1 MWVVEFFHAWTIC
14 SSIYNCAWL
23 CFCRGDAARKAA
35 AATAEA
41 AAQQQ
46 AVMAAVEAETK
57 QEVVVEPAAVSQV
70 MLILAILNAKLSIR
84 FTRKCQGIY

>member
-1 MWVVEFFHAWTIC
+1 VHFI
-14 SSIYNCAWL
+14 IYACFD
-23 CFCRGDAARKAA
+23 FCRGDAARKAA

-57 QEVVVEPAAVSQV
+57 QEVVVEPASVSQV
-70 MLILAILNAKLSIR
+70 ILLHYSLRLMQQIHS
-84 FTRKCQGIY
+84 F

>member
-1 MWVVEFFHAWTIC
+1 MPLLILNFARFQ
-14 SSIYNCAWL
+14 
-23 CFCRGDAARKAA
+23 FCRGDAARKAA

-57 QEVVVEPAAVSQV
+57 QEVVVEPSAVSQV
-70 MLILAILNAKLSIR
+70 VSILIGLCAQL
-84 FTRKCQGIY
+84 

>member
-1 MWVVEFFHAWTIC
+1 MMFDVWMIC
-14 SSIYNCAWL
+14 ALFYL
-23 CFCRGDAARKAA
+23 CSGDAARKAA

-57 QEVVVEPAAVSQV
+57 QEVVVETSAVSQV
-70 MLILAILNAKLSIR
+70 IHVHSVFFVIDCHMYDHTIDILSAVTS
-84 FTRKCQGIY
+84 Q